1 MKKLYALLI
10 LSLFTFTAQG
20 QVIFSENFGVPSG
33 TTALTSYTGYQNG
46 SPIVFSGTGDVRTST
61 PSSGYT
67 GASGGGNVFL
77 TSTSAPRTLIIS
89 GINTS
94 AYQQSEIQLTFG
106 YLTNST
112 ATQLVLEQS
121 TDEGANWTPITFTQ
135 NTNTTWN
142 LVTIAPGQIPSA
154 TNLTLRFS
162 QPATAQMRIDDVILT
177 NISASCPLSLGTA
190 SAACDTS
197 TLALDNYTVTIP
209 FTGGG
214 TGNYTITGGTVGGDN
229 PNTVATGNI
238 IITGLTEGTNY
249 SINITGNTCNFS
261 VSGNSPSCKPVNL
274 LPYYE
279 SFNYTAGSSLTEQ
292 QKWSPIN
299 SGDAI
304 ISSTP
309 SLTYTEFASE
319 GNKVDFDGAG
329 IDALSPITETTTNTL
344 YFSMLLNITNVVAA
358 TDAAGGYFAGFTT
371 NSTTY
376 GATLWAKKVDD
387 TTYNLGIEVRTAA
400 GATTTYTTTAY
411 NVGTTYFIVVS
422 YTFGPDA
429 SDDSVKLWVNPA
441 ITATESTP
449 TIVDTHTGTD
459 LTAISGFLLRQD
471 STTETPFISVDELRI
486 GTSWTDVVP
495 QTAGVVENNIP
506 GLKMYPNPAK
516 NGQTLFIISDSTV
529 EKNVAIYNML
539 GRKVLETTT
548 QQNTINTIG
557 LTTGVYMVKIT
568 EEGKTSTRK
577 LVIQ

>member
-1 MKKLYALLI
+1 MKKLYAFLLI
-10 LSLFTFTAQG
+10 LIGSLASG
-20 QVIFSENFGVPSG
+20 QVIFSENFGVPTSN
-33 TTALTSYTGYQNG
+33 TLLTSYTGFQNG

-77 TSTSAPRTLIIS
+77 TSSSAPRTLIIS

-112 ATQLVLEQS
+112 GTQLVLEQS
-121 TDEGANWTPITFTQ
+121 TDDGTNWTPITFTQ
-135 NTNTTWN
+135 NPNTSWN

-162 QPATAQMRIDDVILT
+162 QPAAAQMRVDDVILT
-177 NISASCPLSLGTA
+177 NISASCPLSLGTV
-190 SAACDTS
+190 SAACDAS

-214 TGNYTITGGTVGGDN
+214 SGNYSITGGTVGGDN
-229 PNTVATGNI
+229 PNTVAEGNI
-238 IITGLTEGTNY
+238 VITGLTEGTNY
-249 SINITGNTCNFS
+249 SISITGNTCNFT
-261 VSGNSPSCKPVNL
+261 VSGNAPSCKPINT

-279 SFNYTAGSSLTEQ
+279 SFNYTAGSSLTDQ

-304 ISSTP
+304 LSSSP

-329 IDALSPITETTTNTL
+329 IDALTPITEITANTL
-344 YFSMLLNITNVVAA
+344 YYSMLLNITNVVAA
-358 TDAAGGYFAGFTT
+358 TDAAGGYFAAFTS

-387 TTYNLGIEVRTAA
+387 NTYNLGIEVRTAA

-429 SDDSVKLWVNPA
+429 SDDTVKLWVNPA
-441 ITATESTP
+441 ITSTESTP
-449 TIVDTHTGTD
+449 TITDTHTGTD

-471 STTETPFISVDELRI
+471 STTETPFISIDELRI

-495 QTAGVVENNIP
+495 QSAGLVENSIP
-506 GLKMYPNPAK
+506 GLKVYPNPAK
-516 NGQTLFIISDSTV
+516 NGQIVFVNSDSSV
-529 EKNVAIYNML
+529 EKNVAIYNVL

-548 QQNTINTIG
+548 QQNTINTDG

-568 EEGKTSTRK
+568 EEGKTATRK